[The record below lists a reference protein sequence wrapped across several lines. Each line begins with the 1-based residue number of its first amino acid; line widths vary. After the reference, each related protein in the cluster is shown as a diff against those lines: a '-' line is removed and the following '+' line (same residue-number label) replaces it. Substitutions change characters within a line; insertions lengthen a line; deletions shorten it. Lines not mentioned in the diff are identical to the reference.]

1 MAYEKDPYDFDK
13 IPDFAL
19 KPARPKNEL
28 PLKQKTPMP
37 IDNAF
42 DPSVYDRLFY
52 DLPAISPKTVAD
64 MKAAAGKP
72 ISEREKL
79 EMTGEKEKGTEQS
92 KDEEKQKENSLKKEE
107 AESSIKNSIGNVQ
120 ESIDAETVMAREL
133 DAKLDDKK
141 ENIEDEVKEAAS
153 KKGTASETVANKEE
167 KLTQEAVEKKEEVV
181 TETAEEAM
189 LETAR
194 EKIQISPTVPSAI
207 IPQTLEEKKIERPAE
222 APKEKPS
229 EKPIPHKVQPV
240 DANLLSRRLKITDV
254 KSKPQFRVFIEEDIL
269 VPDVKPDLASILSMD
284 GKLKLSDKQVS
295 AGASGVTD
303 LKISGDFMLQTL
315 YIPDKTQEN
324 ELVVAIDSRLPFKEK
339 AEIRAEP
346 YSELIVT
353 PMLEAIDY
361 SVVNERKFRVK
372 ATVGINVK
380 EYRAVDVQIFEG
392 IQGEEVQLLKE
403 KIHATDVA
411 LRKTEAI
418 ELEEDLPLK
427 DSMPEIGKILRYDV
441 NVVENHKQVSRDKA
455 VINATVYCNVMYLGA
470 EPFGGDIESMAEE
483 GEEDTQKAI
492 PVFYQGK
499 TDFTQFIKLEEDTP
513 DSAAPSGSSVSFAVA
528 NASVKPKEDENGQVN
543 SFTLEL
549 TADTTIEVYK
559 DTEQEIVTDVYHH
572 IKEMQYDTD
581 EISLMNL
588 CGMGNSEVSAREIIN
603 VPEKYGGIDRV
614 VFLSGNIG
622 ETTSH
627 IEAGKNIVE
636 GAVTLKIICI
646 GMDENKTPFS
656 IKQDLPFRSSIDIPG
671 IKSEMVADNE
681 VVLKELW
688 YDKMNQNQ
696 IEVNAG
702 ISVSS
707 SVMDMEKHALI
718 KNVCFVELP
727 EQKENQPSMVLYITK
742 AGDNIWKIAK
752 KYRTTIEAIKKI
764 NSIDYSNDIKPGT
777 KLLIV
782 K

>member
-19 KPARPKNEL
+19 KPARPKNDV
-28 PLKQKTPMP
+28 PLEPKTAMP
-37 IDNAF
+37 IDDAF

-52 DLPAISPKTVAD
+52 DLPALTPQTAAD
-64 MKAAAGKP
+64 FEEALKQPA
-72 ISEREKL
+72 I
-79 EMTGEKEKGTEQS
+79 EKEQ
-92 KDEEKQKENSLKKEE
+92 
-107 AESSIKNSIGNVQ
+107 
-120 ESIDAETVMAREL
+120 
-133 DAKLDDKK
+133 
-141 ENIEDEVKEAAS
+141 
-153 KKGTASETVANKEE
+153 
-167 KLTQEAVEKKEEVV
+167 
-181 TETAEEAM
+181 
-189 LETAR
+189 
-194 EKIQISPTVPSAI
+194 P
-207 IPQTLEEKKIERPAE
+207 KKIEETEKIEEELKEAKEEDTKETEFLEDAPDESDVLAEVPDESITLEVTPIAPSAAIVPEPFEERRTEIPAE
-222 APKEKPS
+222 LPKERPT
-229 EKPIPHKVQPV
+229 EKPTEKPVPQKVQPIG
-240 DANLLSRRLKITDV
+240 ANLLSRRLKLTDI
-254 KSKPQFRVFIEEDIL
+254 KAKPQFRVFIEEDIL

-295 AGASGVTD
+295 AGASGVTT
-303 LKISGDFMLQTL
+303 LKVSGDFMLQTL
-315 YIPDKTQEN
+315 YIPDKIQEN
-324 ELVVAIDSRLPFKEK
+324 EVVVAIDSRLPFKEE
-339 AEIRAEP
+339 AEVRAEP

-353 PMLEAIDY
+353 PTLESIDY

-380 EYRAVDVQIFEG
+380 EYRALDVQIFEG

-418 ELEEDLPLK
+418 ELEEDLLLK

-441 NVVENHKQVSRDKA
+441 NVVENHKQVSREKA
-455 VINATVYCNVMYLGA
+455 VVNATVYCNVMYLSA
-470 EPFGGDIESMAEE
+470 EPAGDIESMMDQDEE
-483 GEEDTQKAI
+483 HTNKSI
-492 PVFYQGK
+492 PVLYQGK
-499 TDFTQFIKLEEDTP
+499 TEFTQFIKLDEDSP
-513 DSAAPSGSSVSFAVA
+513 SGIIPSGSRVSFAVT
-528 NASVKPKEDENGQVN
+528 NASIKPKEDEASNVNG
-543 SFTLEL
+543 FTLEL

-581 EISLMNL
+581 EISLMSL

-603 VPEKYGGIDRV
+603 IPERYGGVDRV

-622 ETTSH
+622 ETKSF
-627 IEAGKNIVE
+627 IDAGKNIVE
-636 GAVTLKIICI
+636 GVVTLKMICI
-646 GMDENKTPFS
+646 GMDDNKTPFS

-671 IKSEMVADNE
+671 IKSDMISDND
-681 VVLKELW
+681 VLLKEIW
-688 YDKMNQNQ
+688 FDKMNQNQ

-702 ISVSS
+702 ILVST
-707 SVMDMEKHALI
+707 SVMNPEKHALI

-727 EQKENQPSMVLYITK
+727 EQKENAPSMVLYITK

-752 KYRTTIEAIKKI
+752 KYRTTIDAIKKI
-764 NSIDYSNDIKPGT
+764 NNIDYSNEIKPGT